1 MPYLLLRLMKTII
14 YAPFVVL
21 TSGLFFRDR
30 AFFPGLLVLIVGSF
44 TLPTY
49 AQNAHESVGAGINS
63 YADEQ
68 LPVMSPDGQRLYFT
82 RRGHADNV
90 GGRRDPGDI
99 WYCVRTGDQPWSE
112 AKHAGPS
119 INNARYNGVIGFD
132 RDGRMLVL
140 GHYQANGT
148 PAKTQGI
155 SAATASGDGWSVPEA
170 LDIPYYYTK
179 SAHRSGSMHSS
190 GNIILVTLQSYD
202 TRGGEDLYVLFRQ
215 GDGSWTEPKNLGRS
229 INTPYQEMTPFL
241 APDGKTLF
249 FASNG
254 YEGFGSRDIYV
265 SVRLDDSWK
274 NWSNPKNLGA
284 AVNSEGT
291 ELSYYVP
298 DQSEYAYL
306 SSTQNS
312 DGLGDL
318 VKVRISEEQTE
329 QLAEVDTTLA
339 IPVVE
344 EPKPEP
350 TVAAADTIEEPA
362 PTIARVEVRGTVA
375 NKSSLKSMAAEITFR
390 SQKKDTT
397 QVIRVSAGSD
407 GRFTA
412 QLPVEDDYALTITAD
427 GFIRVRDQ
435 LSVAATT
442 SGGAEPMVRDYALT
456 PIEVGSTV
464 NLENVLFDRGN
475 AAMLPGSYET
485 LDEVVSFLQENP
497 AVEIEVAGHTDNQG
511 RADLN
516 LTLSRERAAA
526 VKQYL
531 VEQGVDTN
539 RITQQG
545 YGGTRPLV
553 SNAIEEERS
562 KNRRVEFTILK
573 K

>member
-1 MPYLLLRLMKTII
+1 MRNLLLFWLLLS
-14 YAPFVVL
+14 L
-21 TSGLFFRDR
+21 T
-30 AFFPGLLVLIVGSF
+30 V
-44 TLPTY
+44 PTY
-49 AQNAHESVGAGINS
+49 SQTAHEPIGEGVNS

-68 LPVMSPDGQRLYFT
+68 NPVISPDGQRLYFT

-90 GGRRDPGDI
+90 GGSRDPGDI
-99 WYCVRTGDQPWSE
+99 WYCERTGDQPWGP
-112 AKHAGPS
+112 AQHAGAPL
-119 INNARYNGVIGFD
+119 NNEKYNGVIGFD
-132 RDGRMLVL
+132 RSGQMLVL
-140 GHYQANGT
+140 GHYEKDGSPSRT
-148 PAKTQGI
+148 DGVSIT
-155 SAATASGDGWSVPEA
+155 TASGSGWITPEA
-170 LDIPYYYTK
+170 LNIPYYYTK
-179 SAHRSGSMHSS
+179 SAHRSGALHAS
-190 GNIILVTLQSYD
+190 GNILVVTLQSYD

-254 YEGFGSRDIYV
+254 YEGFGSRDIYM

-284 AVNSEGT
+284 SINSEGT
-291 ELSYYVP
+291 ELNYYLP
-298 DQSEYAYL
+298 EGSEYAYL

-318 VKVRISEEQTE
+318 VRVPLSEEQTE
-329 QLAEVDTTLA
+329 QLAEADTALA
-339 IPVVE
+339 APPVE
-344 EPKPEP
+344 TPEP
-350 TVAAADTIEEPA
+350 VAAADTVSEEPA
-362 PTIARVEVRGTVA
+362 PEEPMVQVRGQVT
-375 NKSSLKSMAAEITFR
+375 NKSSQLPVAASITFR
-390 SQKKDTT
+390 SQRKDTAQT
-397 QVIRVSAGSD
+397 TLVAVNSEGI
-407 GRFTA
+407 FTTE
-412 QLPVEDDYALTITAD
+412 LPAEDDYVLTVSAD

-435 LSVAATT
+435 LSVA
-442 SGGAEPMVRDYALT
+442 SSRLSPAEAIVRDYALT

-475 AAMLPGSYET
+475 ASMLPGSYET
-485 LDEVVSFLQENP
+485 LDEVVTFLQENP
-497 AVEIEVAGHTDNQG
+497 AVEIEVSGHTDNQG

-516 LTLSRERAAA
+516 LALSRERAAA
-526 VKQYL
+526 VKEYL
-531 VEQGVDTN
+531 VKQGVDGN